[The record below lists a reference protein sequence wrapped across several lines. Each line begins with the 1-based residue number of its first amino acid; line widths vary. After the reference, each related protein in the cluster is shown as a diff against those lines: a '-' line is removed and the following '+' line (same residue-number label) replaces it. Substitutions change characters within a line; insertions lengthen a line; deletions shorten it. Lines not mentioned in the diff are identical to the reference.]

1 MNWVARNGLS
11 LEELEQLEEAAHH
24 SQTVEAKSVLRIAA
38 ALREALQ
45 LKECALYTES
55 KDNPERIRKSSTG
68 GCEQQIAR
76 YEDAKIE
83 IDLERGRTTRFH

>member
-1 MNWVARNGLS
+1 MMRRVAGNGLT

-24 SQTVEAKSVLRIAA
+24 SQTIEAKDVLRLAA

-55 KDNPERIRKSSTG
+55 KDNPERILKTSPG
-68 GCEQQIAR
+68 GREQ
-76 YEDAKIE
+76 
-83 IDLERGRTTRFH
+83 

>member
-1 MNWVARNGLS
+1 MLMSREKRFDRGSLTEERSKMRWVAGNGLT

-24 SQTVEAKSVLRIAA
+24 SQTVEAKSVLRLAA

-55 KDNPERIRKSSTG
+55 NDNPQRIRKSSP
-68 GCEQQIAR
+68 
-76 YEDAKIE
+76 
-83 IDLERGRTTRFH
+83 RGREQ

>member
-1 MNWVARNGLS
+1 MNWSARNGLT

-55 KDNPERIRKSSTG
+55 KDNPERILNSSPG
-68 GCEQQIAR
+68 GREQQIAR

-83 IDLERGRTTRFH
+83 IDLERGRTT

>member
-24 SQTVEAKSVLRIAA
+24 SQTLEAKSVLRLAA

-45 LKECALYTES
+45 LKECAFYTHS
-55 KDNPERIRKSSTG
+55 KSNVE
-68 GCEQQIAR
+68 
-76 YEDAKIE
+76 
-83 IDLERGRTTRFH
+83 LGREVRRCQD